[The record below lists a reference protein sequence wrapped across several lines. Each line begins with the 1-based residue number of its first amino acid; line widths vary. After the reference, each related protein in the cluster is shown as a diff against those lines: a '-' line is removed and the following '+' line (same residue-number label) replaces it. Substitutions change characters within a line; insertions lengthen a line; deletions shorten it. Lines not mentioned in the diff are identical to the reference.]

1 MNYKLGISEKT
12 WTYIGVASGTLL
24 LISSLRTAANT
35 IGSDGIFGHG
45 KSQKLATYGKGKEK
59 TWSSIQALSLG
70 LVALT
75 MIESS
80 HDNLVK
86 LAEVRE
92 QGKEVIQF
100 W

>member
-1 MNYKLGISEKT
+1 MNHKLGISEKT

-24 LISSLRTAANT
+24 LMISLRSAANV
-35 IGSDGIFGHG
+35 IGSYGGFGYG
-45 KSQKLATYGKGKEK
+45 KSQNLATYGKGKEK

-70 LVALT
+70 LIAIT
-75 MIESS
+75 MVENS

-86 LAEVRE
+86 LAEIRE
-92 QGKEVIQF
+92 QGKEKIQF

>member
-1 MNYKLGISEKT
+1 MNHKLGISEKT

-24 LISSLRTAANT
+24 LMSSLRTAANT
-35 IGSDGIFGHG
+35 IGSDGVFGFG

-70 LVALT
+70 LIAMT
-75 MIESS
+75 MVESS

-86 LAEVRE
+86 LAEINER
-92 QGKEVIQF
+92 GKEKIQF

>member
-1 MNYKLGISEKT
+1 MNHKLGISEKT

-24 LISSLRTAANT
+24 LMSPLRTAANT
-35 IGSDGIFGHG
+35 IGSDGVFGYG

-70 LVALT
+70 LIALT
-75 MIESS
+75 MVESS

-86 LAEVRE
+86 LAEINER
-92 QGKEVIQF
+92 GKEKIQF

>member
-1 MNYKLGISEKT
+1 MNNKLGISEKT

-24 LISSLRTAANT
+24 LISSLRTAANV
-35 IGSDGIFGHG
+35 IGSDGIFGYG

-75 MIESS
+75 MVENS
-80 HDNLVK
+80 HDNLAK

>member
-1 MNYKLGISEKT
+1 MNHKLGISEKT

-24 LISSLRTAANT
+24 LMSSLRTAANV
-35 IGSDGIFGHG
+35 IGSDGVFGYG

-70 LVALT
+70 LIALT
-75 MIESS
+75 MVESS
-80 HDNLVK
+80 HDSLVK
-86 LAEVRE
+86 LAEIKE
-92 QGKEVIQF
+92 QGKEKIQF

>member
-24 LISSLRTAANT
+24 LMGSLRTAANV
-35 IGSDGIFGHG
+35 IGSDGVFGYG
-45 KSQKLATYGKGKEK
+45 KSQKLATYGKGSEK
-59 TWSSIQALSLG
+59 SWSSLQALSLG

-80 HDNLVK
+80 HDNLAR
-86 LAEVRE
+86 LSEIRN

>member
-1 MNYKLGISEKT
+1 MNHKLGISEKT

-24 LISSLRTAANT
+24 LMSSLRTAANT
-35 IGSDGIFGHG
+35 IGSDGVFGYG

-70 LVALT
+70 LIALT
-75 MIESS
+75 MVESS

-86 LAEVRE
+86 LAEINKR
-92 QGKEVIQF
+92 GKEKIQF

>member
-1 MNYKLGISEKT
+1 MNHKLGISEKT

-24 LISSLRTAANT
+24 LMSSLRTAANT
-35 IGSDGIFGHG
+35 IGSDGIFGYG

>member
-1 MNYKLGISEKT
+1 MNHKLGISEKT

-24 LISSLRTAANT
+24 LISSLRTAANV
-35 IGSDGIFGHG
+35 IGSDGVFGYG

-75 MIESS
+75 MVENS

>member
-24 LISSLRTAANT
+24 LISSLRTAANV
-35 IGSDGIFGHG
+35 IGSDGIFGYG

-75 MIESS
+75 MVENS